1 MKLLTALRVIA
12 KIVLILIAIPLA
24 LCIALLLFVVAP
36 IGIAHYYEARL
47 VVPIEWAGDVDSL
60 RGTKITADFLEMRW
74 SKGTDFVMRK
84 FVVGKTEQ
92 FTLPDTLYIFDSG
105 SVKPQNIRLTL
116 SDGEFVTILKWN
128 EETQK
133 WEYTGNKVVFY
144 VEAAEKAGTER
155 AD

>member
-24 LCIALLLFVVAP
+24 LSLALLLLVVAP

-47 VVPIEWAGDVDSL
+47 VVPIEWAGDVDFL
-60 RGTKITADFLEMRW
+60 RGTKITANFLEMRR
-74 SKGTDFVMRK
+74 SKGTDSVTRK

-105 SVKPQNIRLTL
+105 SVKPENIRLSL
-116 SDGEFVTILKWN
+116 SDGEFVTIRTWN

-144 VEAAEKAGTER
+144 VEAAKVSDTEETQ
-155 AD
+155 